1 MGVIPLEECIVNT
14 EHKVKKSHSFEL
26 ISTKIQKTFYIQAQS
41 EKEMSDW
48 IEAVISGKNFYN
60 VSAPYELNHEIHVN
74 FTSETGFVVCF
85 FFFVKSF
92 ILFNLNDFNRVFH
105 LNGKL

>member
-1 MGVIPLEECIVNT
+1 MGVIPLEDCIVNT
-14 EHKVKKSHSFEL
+14 EHKVKRANSFEL
-26 ISTKIQKTFYIQAQS
+26 ISTKISKTFYIQAQS

-74 FTSETGFVVCF
+74 FTSETGFVVC
-85 FFFVKSF
+85 
-92 ILFNLNDFNRVFH
+92 ICYLYY
-105 LNGKL
+105 